1 MEAEQTTEFGP
12 FVFRADRMEL
22 VRDGT
27 PLPLGHRALKLLK
40 ALATAD
46 GVVTKAALMEA
57 GWANS
62 VVEEGN
68 LTVQIAALRRVL
80 GTRPDGSPW
89 IITVPRE
96 GYRLVK
102 RSPPAAGTSTPFLAV
117 LPFHNLSSDPEQ
129 SYFAD
134 GVLQDLITG
143 LSRFRT
149 FAVVAGPLI
158 SAFRDRTADLH
169 EVIRQLGASYVLEGS
184 VRKAGDRLRITTQLS
199 DGKSG
204 AQLWAQTFEGTLE
217 DVFAFQDRI
226 TEGVVAVVEP
236 SIKYAEIDRARR
248 KPASD
253 QTVYDL
259 YFQALST
266 ATAAD
271 GDAVARSIELIER
284 ALTIDPT
291 FVPALGV
298 AASAH
303 LALYDRQLPGSGDA
317 QRQRGLGFARAALA
331 NAGNDAFV
339 RAVAGYALIVL
350 SDDFDGGMI
359 ALRQAATDN
368 PNSAAVQTYFGT
380 GALHAGTLAEAEEA
394 MRRALKLN
402 VNDISA
408 PWALTGLAHIAMCRQ
423 DYDAALEWAHRAQLS
438 SLQNNGPNLWIL
450 TAANALLGRNHEAQ
464 RWRGVLE
471 TRLPD
476 TTIAALRRGQR
487 MRDPLRIEVII
498 EGLRRAGVRER

>member
-1 MEAEQTTEFGP
+1 M
-12 FVFRADRMEL
+12 
-22 VRDGT
+22 
-27 PLPLGHRALKLLK
+27 
-40 ALATAD
+40 
-46 GVVTKAALMEA
+46 
-57 GWANS
+57 
-62 VVEEGN
+62 
-68 LTVQIAALRRVL
+68 
-80 GTRPDGSPW
+80 
-89 IITVPRE
+89 
-96 GYRLVK
+96 
-102 RSPPAAGTSTPFLAV
+102 
-117 LPFHNLSSDPEQ
+117 
-129 SYFAD
+129 
-134 GVLQDLITG
+134 
-143 LSRFRT
+143 
-149 FAVVAGPLI
+149 
-158 SAFRDRTADLH
+158 
-169 EVIRQLGASYVLEGS
+169 
-184 VRKAGDRLRITTQLS
+184 
-199 DGKSG
+199 
-204 AQLWAQTFEGTLE
+204 
-217 DVFAFQDRI
+217 
-226 TEGVVAVVEP
+226 
-236 SIKYAEIDRARR
+236 
-248 KPASD
+248 
-253 QTVYDL
+253 
-259 YFQALST
+259 
-266 ATAAD
+266 
-271 GDAVARSIELIER
+271 ARSIELIER

-438 SLQNNGPNLWIL
+438 SLPNNGPNLWIL